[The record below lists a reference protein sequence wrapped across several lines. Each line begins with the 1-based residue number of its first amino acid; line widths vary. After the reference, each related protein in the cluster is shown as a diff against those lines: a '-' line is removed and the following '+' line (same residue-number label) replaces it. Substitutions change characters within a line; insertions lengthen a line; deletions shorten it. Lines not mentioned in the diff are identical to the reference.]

1 MAFLAGAN
9 NAVLINNCQN
19 LSNLTVQLQVT
30 EDLITLEDTGFSVQ
44 LNCYPQ
50 IGAITPN
57 STQGTTFPGEVVGQ
71 LEWFQYVLNVTNNSA
86 SFEIQYW
93 AHAKSYQDAGPGGN
107 PPEIRW
113 PPGYTPN
120 PLNTSPWLPV
130 FPGTAVTGSVG
141 SVSSNRIPAGSV
153 ITIALA
159 TTAAAT

>member
-57 STQGTTFPGEVVGQ
+57 STKGQ
-71 LEWFQYVLNVTNNSA
+71 PSRGRSLA
-86 SFEIQYW
+86 S
-93 AHAKSYQDAGPGGN
+93 
-107 PPEIRW
+107 
-113 PPGYTPN
+113 
-120 PLNTSPWLPV
+120 
-130 FPGTAVTGSVG
+130 
-141 SVSSNRIPAGSV
+141 SSGFNMS
-153 ITIALA
+153 
-159 TTAAAT
+159 